1 MPSPYQRQD
10 GGINILVIV
19 MLLSLILF
27 ASLAIDMARLVYQK
41 QALQSVADMSALQLS
56 RTSPYYLDKNAVEA
70 DLEPLRKRY
79 KDSGQVD
86 TLVLN
91 YGSAK
96 IENNLWVFDING
108 DDGGYS
114 AAQVVVTKTVPKS
127 MVAGGFIKGDIILT
141 ASAAIQ
147 KSGLVRFGIGTGV
160 LALNTADSEGIVNR
174 LTQLL
179 GLPDSTLSV
188 ADYNGLVNSNIQL
201 DSVLKNIPLQASL
214 FTPEEALGASIS
226 VSNLLTLYVQAIS
239 ENADAAIDIEAI
251 KNKISVIAGLSVV
264 QSLPNIKMGDLISLV
279 GNTNAAALSST
290 ISALDLLKA
299 TIQIA
304 NKNHT
309 IDLSDTKINLAGL
322 ANIKASAT
330 VVSPA
335 KFVVSTLPVKTGS
348 ELWVE
353 NSQVDV
359 NLSAKV
365 LHDDLLSQVTN
376 LISSPILGLDLS
388 IGAIEISSQ
397 EAYAKATLVDSGDF
411 GNGQALRFNIEKSLG
426 LITIKPIDIDV
437 KVIVLILPITVKL
450 RAAITVTA
458 NNSSTPISILLQ
470 DINSQSGPYSTA
482 IDDFDPGLIPNVELE
497 LLPGQGLLPS
507 VLSIVTRIL
516 NPVLKIVLG
525 DLVGNLVKDALVPVL
540 SSAGVQLGPAT
551 LMVDVQGTSQH
562 GLIQ

>member
-1 MPSPYQRQD
+1 MFCQRQY

-41 QALQSVADMSALQLS
+41 QALQSAADMAALQLS
-56 RTSPYYLDKNAVEA
+56 RTNPYFLDQYAVEA
-70 DLEPLRKRY
+70 DLEPLKEKY
-79 KDSGQVD
+79 KGSGQVD
-86 TLVLN
+86 TLVVS

-96 IENNLWVFDING
+96 IENNRWVFDING
-108 DDGGYS
+108 EDGGYS

-127 MVAGGFIKGDIILT
+127 MVAGGFIKGDITLT
-141 ASAAIQ
+141 ARAAIQ
-147 KSGLVRFGIGTGV
+147 KSGLVRFGIGTGL
-160 LALNTADSEGIVNR
+160 LALDTADSKGIVSR

-188 ADYNGLVNSNIQL
+188 ADYNGLLNSNIQL
-201 DSVLKNIPLQASL
+201 DSVLKNVALKTSL
-214 FTPEEALGASIS
+214 ATAQEALGASIS
-226 VSNLLTLYVQAIS
+226 VSDLLTLYAQAIS

-264 QSLPNIKMGDLISLV
+264 QSLPDIKMSDLISLV
-279 GNTNAAALSST
+279 GDTNAAALSST
-290 ISALDLLKA
+290 ISALDLLKT

-304 NKNHT
+304 NKDHA
-309 IDLSDTKINLAGL
+309 IDLDATQINLAGL
-322 ANIKASAT
+322 ASIKASAT
-330 VVSPA
+330 VISPA
-335 KFVVSTLPVKTGS
+335 KFVVSTLPVKIGS
-348 ELWVE
+348 EPWVE

-376 LISSPILGLDLS
+376 LLSTPLLGLDLS
-388 IGAIEISSQ
+388 IGAIEISAQ
-397 EAYAKATLVDSGDF
+397 GAYAKATLVDTGDF

-426 LITIKPIDIDV
+426 LVTIKPIDIDV

-458 NNSSTPISILLQ
+458 NNSSTPRSILLQ

-482 IDDFDPGLIPNVELE
+482 IDDFDPVLIPNVELE
-497 LLPGQGLLPS
+497 LLPGQGLLSS
-507 VLSIVTRIL
+507 VLSLVTTIL

-525 DLVGNLVKDALVPVL
+525 DVVGNLVKDALVPVL